1 MLWRPCLGKGMFG
14 KSVSEEHRERRATKD
29 VTSALP
35 ILDSRFVQVRDG
47 V

>member
-1 MLWRPCLGKGMFG
+1 MLSRPCLGKGMLG

-35 ILDSRFVQVRDG
+35 ILDARFVQVRDG